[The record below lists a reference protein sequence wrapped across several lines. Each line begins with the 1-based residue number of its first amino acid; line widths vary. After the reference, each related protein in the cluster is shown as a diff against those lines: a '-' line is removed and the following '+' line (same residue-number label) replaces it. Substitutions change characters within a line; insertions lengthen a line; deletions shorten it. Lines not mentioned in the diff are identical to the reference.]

1 MSETASRES
10 LIPPPRQARP
20 EIRDSRESRERQD
33 VTHPAFPPTFCHRA
47 SRAWRTRQDAASA
60 RSPESRHRVSPVR
73 NARPLQPDEKK
84 PSEARISPSF
94 RPAGKF
100 FAAGNFRLC
109 GKRRIS
115 LRKEIP
121 FCAHKNAGF
130 GAEMFP
136 TDISTAS
143 ILTIA
148 RFSGTVPSVPA
159 SRESVKSCLFASNSR
174 KTPTV

>member
-115 LRKEIP
+115 FSKEIS

-136 TDISTAS
+136 TDISTAP

-148 RFSGTVPSVPA
+148 RFSGTIRPGPA
-159 SRESVKSCLFASNSR
+159 SRKPAKNFLFASNSR